1 MAINFHYSQKSID
14 FITKAARQKK
24 SDWLEKNREEYEDVL
39 VLPTKEIITNVAKAL
54 QREAPGYRFPNR
66 QFARLKRGAD
76 QSKGPFRD
84 WVGVSITRDSGSR
97 YEDLPYLYFHLSE
110 EDQFTAGGL
119 YMPSADQTKHI
130 RKWISEDAS
139 ALEELFEDR
148 DFKKIY
154 PELGTERMLKT
165 KPRDYSIDHPK
176 IEWLKLSAWYV
187 WRPIPK
193 KVLFSKKF
201 DEVLIEDFRQV
212 LRLNRILDLY
222 TKSWPKISHADSIL
236 KVTPRKMDWDD

>member
-1 MAINFHYSQKSID
+1 MATNAHYSKKSID
-14 FITKAARQKK
+14 FIAKAARQKK
-24 SDWLEKNREEYEDVL
+24 ANWLDLNREEYDEVL
-39 VLPTKEIITNVAKAL
+39 VQPTKEIITNVAKEL
-54 QREAPGYRFPNR
+54 QKEAPGYRFPNR

-130 RKWISEDAS
+130 RKWIADDAS
-139 ALEELFEDR
+139 ALEELLEDR
-148 DFKKIY
+148 DFKKVFK
-154 PELGTERMLKT
+154 ELGTERMLKT
-165 KPRDYSIDHPK
+165 KPRDYAIDHPK
-176 IEWLKLSAWYV
+176 IDWLKLSAWYV
-187 WRPIPK
+187 WRPIPQ
-193 KVLFSKKF
+193 KVLFSKKL

-222 TKSWPKISHADSIL
+222 IKSWPKVGSFDLMSKITL
-236 KVTPRKMDWDD
+236 RKMDWDD